1 MLSVPLSIHLHFAV
15 VYTREIVPLFFG
27 CSIQCAPFTDFTLNI
42 FPSGAR
48 QPQDMK
54 LQRASTYQNK
64 RMSQACLIIPA
75 VLQGVLQMHQGM
87 NFPPGASG
95 MPSGVPTG
103 MYQPATYMPMPQ
115 QQQNEQ
121 LRLFWLQ
128 QNQEIQQVGTDP
140 AEFKNHQLPLARIKK
155 VGIIRTQL

>member
-1 MLSVPLSIHLHFAV
+1 MGSAV
-15 VYTREIVPLFFG
+15 
-27 CSIQCAPFTDFTLNI
+27 A
-42 FPSGAR
+42 
-48 QPQDMK
+48 
-54 LQRASTYQNK
+54 
-64 RMSQACLIIPA
+64 
-75 VLQGVLQMHQGM
+75 QGVLPMHQGM
-87 NFPPGASG
+87 NFPPVPSG

-121 LRLFWLQ
+121 LRMFWLQ

-155 VGIIRTQL
+155 VGVIHNFQP